1 MVASFL
7 NRSGGFSKS
16 SIDLVA
22 HVLEGG
28 AAGRGVP
35 AATVGFTR
43 WLGDHNPVRYCRV
56 TSCDGCFPPL
66 WGLMPAP
73 PIYLRTQDIKRT
85 VTNNPP
91 TYNHRT
97 LPGIYPTNLYLLR
110 VLSPCFTPSGKKF
123 KAAIGI
129 YSLHQTFRSIPSNIY
144 RKPVSPPVLLSLYHR
159 S

>member
-16 SIDLVA
+16 SIDLVP
-22 HVLEGG
+22 HVLEGERS
-28 AAGRGVP
+28 GRGVP
-35 AATVGFTR
+35 TATVGFTR

-66 WGLMPAP
+66 WGLMPAHQF
-73 PIYLRTQDIKRT
+73 ISALSNIKRT

-91 TYNHRT
+91 TYNYRT
-97 LPGIYPTNLYLLR
+97 LPGIYPTNLYLLP

-129 YSLHQTFRSIPSNIY
+129 YSIHQTFRSTSSSIY
-144 RKPVSPPVLLSLYHR
+144 WKPVSPSVLLSLCHR

>member
-1 MVASFL
+1 MVACFL

-35 AATVGFTR
+35 AETVGFTR

-56 TSCDGCFPPL
+56 TLCDGCFPPL

-85 VTNNPP
+85 VANNHP
-91 TYNHRT
+91 TYNHHT
-97 LPGIYPTNLYLLR
+97 LAGIYPTNLYLLPALPMFHSFR
-110 VLSPCFTPSGKKF
+110 QKF

-129 YSLHQTFRSIPSNIY
+129 YSLHQTFRSIPSKIY
-144 RKPVSPPVLLSLYHR
+144 RKPVSPPVLLSLCHR